1 MTLVRVELAERVATV
16 TIDRPEAL
24 NAISTEL
31 ALELAAAVEPLG
43 VDPEVRAVVL
53 TGAGERA
60 FCVGADLKQ
69 RAGFDDHGW
78 FVQREAF
85 RRGFAAVRRCPL
97 PTVAAVAGF
106 ALGGGTELALACDL
120 VVAAEDATFGLPE
133 VRLGLVPAGG
143 GTQLLVRRVGRSVA
157 RDLVLTGRRVGADEA
172 LRLGLADRVV
182 PAAEVRAAATALA
195 AGIAANAPTA
205 VRMAKWALEVG
216 ADLPL
221 EAAMEVEDQA
231 WRRAV
236 LSEDRREGIAAWV
249 EKREPHWPGRGAR
262 LEPPGPPLAGGLAA
276 AAGFHGGQ
284 VELEPDRPAVRAAVH
299 APAVREGVE
308 QVQPAAGHRLR
319 VVDPAAGA
327 GGAASVMHLDPQ
339 QVLGD
344 QVLDR
349 EAAVL
354 ARGRVEQGV
363 GRGLADQQPADVA
376 GGPAA
381 LDGGGDKAAGGRHL
395 LGVPAELPTT
405 LRLQLPRFRRPVA
418 AYGTSSVSSSTT
430 IWPATTGPPTADL
443 TPTTVPENGA
453 SSGVSIFMASTT
465 ASSCPPATR

>member
-16 TIDRPEAL
+16 TLDRPEAL

-143 GTQLLVRRVGRSVA
+143 GTQLLARRVGRSAA
-157 RDLVLTGRRVGADEA
+157 RDLVLTGRRVGAAEA
-172 LRLGLADRVV
+172 LALGLADRVV
-182 PAAEVRAAATALA
+182 PPGAVLSAATALA
-195 AGIAANAPTA
+195 AEIAANAPTA

-249 EKREPHWPGRGAR
+249 EKREPHWPG
-262 LEPPGPPLAGGLAA
+262 
-276 AAGFHGGQ
+276 GQ
-284 VELEPDRPAVRAAVH
+284 A
-299 APAVREGVE
+299 
-308 QVQPAAGHRLR
+308 
-319 VVDPAAGA
+319 
-327 GGAASVMHLDPQ
+327 
-339 QVLGD
+339 
-344 QVLDR
+344 
-349 EAAVL
+349 
-354 ARGRVEQGV
+354 
-363 GRGLADQQPADVA
+363 
-376 GGPAA
+376 
-381 LDGGGDKAAGGRHL
+381 
-395 LGVPAELPTT
+395 
-405 LRLQLPRFRRPVA
+405 
-418 AYGTSSVSSSTT
+418 
-430 IWPATTGPPTADL
+430 
-443 TPTTVPENGA
+443 
-453 SSGVSIFMASTT
+453 
-465 ASSCPPATR
+465 